1 MARTRKVR
9 FIEPQTRPGRPF
21 NAWITRWPLLG
32 PVTLGTILHERGYDV
47 AIYNENI
54 SGSLLE
60 NPDACRDVVVRGE
73 GESLIEALARGEAP
87 RGIIQAP
94 PLEDLDTL
102 PTLRHGLIRDFDRLL
117 ARSRRQDL
125 YELPVMT
132 SCGCPH
138 GCTYCSV
145 TRMFGRRVR
154 RQSVD
159 KVCRARP
166 DG

>member
-54 SGSLLE
+54 SGSLFE
-60 NPDACRDVVVRGE
+60 NPDACRDVASANLIGISIMTPTAARGY
-73 GESLIEALARGEAP
+73 ALA
-87 RGIIQAP
+87 
-94 PLEDLDTL
+94 
-102 PTLRHGLIRDFDRLL
+102 DRLL

-132 SCGCPH
+132 PRGCPH